1 MNDRAVIGAGTAG
14 AVCAVICCTAPFL
27 AGVLPLAGLGA
38 WPAGAGLVV
47 LPLVIAYFGLVAWG
61 IHRRRARAD
70 CGETKIHKE
79 GVKP

>member
-1 MNDRAVIGAGTAG
+1 VNDCVLIRASTAG
-14 AVCAVICCTAPFL
+14 AVLAAICCATPFL

-38 WPAGAGLVV
+38 WLAGAGLVV
-47 LPLVIAYFGLVAWG
+47 LPLVIACFGLVAWG

-70 CGETKIHKE
+70 CAETKIHKE

>member
-1 MNDRAVIGAGTAG
+1 MNDRALIRAGTAG
-14 AVCAVICCTAPFL
+14 AVLTAICCAMPFL

-38 WPAGAGLVV
+38 WLAGAGLVV
-47 LPLVIAYFGLVAWG
+47 LPLVIACFGLVAWD
-61 IHRRRARAD
+61 IHRRRAKAD